1 MARFMYLGNNFTGGQ
16 VSPLIFMRSDF
27 TRHKNGAE
35 ILKNLT
41 VLPQGGVTSRVG
53 GEYIAAVKNSADNTV
68 LIPFEASTDDAYMV
82 EAGDQYF
89 RFYKNGAQLESG
101 GSAYEVSHPYAAS
114 EVEDIRWVQSNDV
127 LFLHHGDYPP
137 RKLSRTADTSWT
149 LALDEQTDGPY
160 LREDSSG
167 ATLTLSANQG
177 TVTVTA
183 SSPIFATTDTSGTGG
198 TGESDRLIRIQNQ
211 ANSQPITAITKANP
225 VQLTYSGGDFATDN
239 DTIYISGVGGMTE
252 LNSKTYSDIE
262 LNNNGGT
269 DNLELKDIDSTNFT
283 TYTSGGT
290 IQTVKSE
297 WIWLKI
303 TGYTSSTVVTAEI
316 QGDEI
321 FGSLGPLKSFRLGAW
336 ATTTGY
342 PWMGVFY
349 ENRLVR
355 ARTDNEIGKL
365 WASAVDGFNDYAPG
379 TDDDNSWDFT
389 LASSKLDAIQWMTSQ
404 RQLRVGTAGSEY
416 TLDGGSTQSSI
427 TPTNV
432 RVRKETENGS
442 LFFPALPIRNSTLFT
457 QRSKK
462 KLHEFVYDFNT
473 DGFVDPDLTLAA
485 DDIARAGVKRL
496 AFQREP
502 YGIVWACLEDGS
514 LIGLTYMRDQDVVA
528 WHQHQ
533 LGGTDVKVK
542 DVSAIP
548 GETETEIWMVV
559 ERTIDGST
567 VKYVEK
573 LDTEFRDKTVN
584 DARFSDSFKTITGEE
599 PAATLTPA
607 AITGTVIFTAGSSV
621 FSATDVGREIRS
633 GTAKA
638 IITAYTSGTEVTARI
653 VVDFPS
659 TSAISAGDWT
669 ISSDTV
675 TGLDHLEG
683 EVVTI
688 LADGAVHPD
697 RAVAG
702 GSITLNAQYTKVHV
716 GLGYTQQ
723 LKTLHIDS
731 GSAAGSSYGSRSRTT
746 TLTLRFFE
754 TVGCNYR
761 ASTGSL
767 KALTFRNINDIS
779 DEGVPL
785 FTGEKEVKPG
795 QGWGDQ
801 NWVEITQNQP
811 LPLTLLG
818 YVAKIEVSDAS

>member
-53 GEYIAAVKNSADNTV
+53 SGYIATVKNSANNTV
-68 LIPFEASTDDAYMV
+68 LIPFEPSTDDAYMI

-89 RFYKNGAQLESG
+89 RFYKDGAQIESG
-101 GSAYEVSHPYAAS
+101 GSPYEVSHPYAAS
-114 EVEDIRWVQSNDV
+114 EIEDVRWVQSNDV

-137 RKLSRTADTSWT
+137 RKLSRTADTSW
-149 LALDEQTDGPY
+149 ALSIDEQIDGPY
-160 LREDSSG
+160 LKEDDTG
-167 ATLTLSANQG
+167 TTLTLSANEG

-183 SSPIFATTDTSGTGG
+183 SAATFSATDTSGTGG
-198 TGESDRLIRIQNQ
+198 TGKSDRLIRIQNQ
-211 ANSQPITAITKANP
+211 ATAMPISAITQANP
-225 VQLTYSGGDFATDN
+225 AVITYTGADYATDG
-239 DTIYISGVGGMTE
+239 DTLYIDDIVGMTE
-252 LNSKTYSDIE
+252 LNGRTFTIKDI
-262 LNNNGGT
+262 LTGSNT
-269 DNLELKDIDSTNFT
+269 IKLEDIDSTNFT
-283 TYTSGGT
+283 AYSSAGT
-290 IQTVKSE
+290 VQAVKND

-316 QGDEI
+316 QDNGI
-321 FGSLGPLKSFRLGAW
+321 AGSLGPFKSFRLGAW
-336 ATTTGY
+336 STTTGY

-355 ARTDNEIGKL
+355 ARTTTQSSKL
-365 WASAVDGFNDYAPG
+365 WASAVDGFNDYTPE
-379 TDDDNSWDFT
+379 TDDDSSWDFT

-442 LFFPALPIRNSTLFT
+442 LFFPALAIRNSTLFA

-462 KLHEFVYDFNT
+462 KLHEFVFDFNT

-485 DDIARAGVKRL
+485 DNIARAGIKRL

-502 YGIVWACLEDGS
+502 YGIIWSCLDDGS

-542 DVSAIP
+542 DVSVITGA
-548 GETETEIWMVV
+548 TETEVWMVV

-567 VKYVEK
+567 VRYVER

-584 DARFSDSFKTITGEE
+584 DARFLDSFLTTTGEE

-607 AITGTVIFTAGSSV
+607 ATTGTVTFTAGSSV
-621 FSATDVGREIRS
+621 FIAGDVGREIRS

-659 TSAISAGDWT
+659 TGAISSGDWT
-669 ISSDTV
+669 LSSDTV

-683 EVVTI
+683 ESVTI
-688 LADGAVHPD
+688 LADGAVHPN
-697 RAVAG
+697 VTVSS
-702 GSITLNAQYTKVHV
+702 GSITLNGQYTKVHV
-716 GLGYTQQ
+716 GLGYTRQ

-731 GSAAGSSYGSRSRTT
+731 GSAAGSSYGSRSRIT

-754 TVGCNYR
+754 TVGCKYR

-767 KALTFRNINDIS
+767 KPLTFRNINDIS

-785 FTGEKEVKPG
+785 FTGEKEVKAG
-795 QGWGDQ
+795 QGWGNQ
-801 NWVEITQNQP
+801 NWIEVTQEQP

-818 YVAKIEVSDAS
+818 YVAKLEVSDAP